1 MRLCSDLFQSCFPGT
16 SSGTSP
22 NDSIQIKWPILSYRE
37 LAKVTNNF
45 DQCNMLGKIG
55 LEKVYH
61 DKKNGREV
69 AIERYSNNEMHIF
82 QQFLYEDLISNIL
95 PHKNLVSFHGC
106 AFHHKEFLLA
116 HEYLSNGTLA
126 SYLQLEMSQSSTLH
140 WLTRLDIAIDAANAL
155 SYLHYH
161 GIVHRN
167 VKSHNI
173 LLDKNL
179 CAKLGGLHLS
189 RKLPEGVSIDDTYVT
204 SDLVGT
210 RGYIDPEYVSY
221 GRVGATVD
229 VYSFGVY
236 WKGCEEESIATIL
249 SKKIG
254 SQDMNKVL
262 DPRLGFQSDHK
273 IKQMITAVAE
283 LALECMNSPQELRPN
298 MEQVL
303 EILNGIR
310 KERFEVNSEK
320 GLRSFSLSLL
330 ILHAFKIFHHAELE
344 EATKHFDTCLGKGG
358 FATVYYGKLKD
369 GREIAVKHF
378 HNEIEKSINQ
388 FMKEI
393 EILSLLQHQNLVLLY
408 GGSSR
413 HRKNHLLVYEY
424 ISNGTLSKCLQ
435 GPSSEKLSWLTR
447 LNIAIETATTLVYL
461 HDSGIIHRNVKGSNI
476 LLDENLTVKVAD
488 FGLSRSLPSS
498 ITHVSTMPV
507 GTHAYIDP
515 DYYESGRVSDR
526 SDVYSFGV
534 VLFELISLKPPSLL
548 DDGESVTLAKFGI
561 TKMLNNA
568 MEELVDPIFKFAVA
582 ELAFQ
587 CVQCPKDP
595 RPSMKQVLETLEG
608 IKKGTWGF
616 NQIT

>member
-16 SSGTSP
+16 SGTSP

-45 DQCNMLGKIG
+45 DQCNMLEKIG

-61 DKKNGREV
+61 GKTNGREV
-69 AIERYSNNEMHIF
+69 AIERYSNKEMHIF

-126 SYLQLEMSQSSTLH
+126 SYLQLGISHSSTLH

-167 VKSHNI
+167 VKSRNI

-189 RKLPEGVSIDDTYVT
+189 RKFPEGVSINDTYVT
-204 SDLVGT
+204 SDVVGT
-210 RGYIDPEYVSY
+210 CGYIDPEYVSH

-229 VYSFGVY
+229 VYSFGVVLCELISSKLAKY
-236 WKGCEEESIATIL
+236 WEGCEEESIATIL
-249 SKKIG
+249 SKKIRN
-254 SQDMNKVL
+254 QDMNKVL

-273 IKQMITAVAE
+273 IKQMIIAVAE
-283 LALECMNSPQELRPN
+283 LALECMSSPQELRPN

-303 EILNGIR
+303 EILNDI
-310 KERFEVNSEK
+310 KHERFETKSEK
-320 GLRSFSLSLL
+320 
-330 ILHAFKIFHHAELE
+330 
-344 EATKHFDTCLGKGG
+344 
-358 FATVYYGKLKD
+358 GKLKD
-369 GREIAVKHF
+369 GREIAVKRF
-378 HNEIEKSINQ
+378 HNETDKSIKQ

-393 EILSLLQHQNLVLLY
+393 EILSLLQHKNLVLLY
-408 GGSSR
+408 GCSSR
-413 HRKNHLLVYEY
+413 HSKNHLLVYEY
-424 ISNGTLSKCLQ
+424 ISNGTLSKHLQ

-447 LNIAIETATTLVYL
+447 LNIAIETATALVYL
-461 HDSGIIHRNVKGSNI
+461 HDSGIIHRDVKGSNI

-498 ITHVSTMPV
+498 VTHVSTIPV

-534 VLFELISLKPPSLL
+534 VLFELISSKPPSLL

-568 MEELVDPIFKFAVA
+568 MEELVDPIFRFGSDQKLMEMIAAVA

-587 CVQCPKDP
+587 CVQCPKDL

>member
-1 MRLCSDLFQSCFPGT
+1 MEFILGLRSLTGYRGGGLLPPVILLQHWNPATASRVPQHHAPRVMAGVPTVSNQMRCVPSAWFQCCTYNYKKEPTEYFSPSRILGQGTFGTVFHGLNIAIEAASALAYLHNSGIIRRDVADFGLLHTLLLVVSTSSQEVTIYYLMAIWTLCISNITGTSGHTSLCTDLMRLCSDLFQSCFPGT

-229 VYSFGVY
+229 VYSFGV
-236 WKGCEEESIATIL
+236 
-249 SKKIG
+249 
-254 SQDMNKVL
+254 VL
-262 DPRLGFQSDHK
+262 
-273 IKQMITAVAE
+273 
-283 LALECMNSPQELRPN
+283 C
-298 MEQVL
+298 
-303 EILNGIR
+303 
-310 KERFEVNSEK
+310 
-320 GLRSFSLSLL
+320 
-330 ILHAFKIFHHAELE
+330 
-344 EATKHFDTCLGKGG
+344 
-358 FATVYYGKLKD
+358 
-369 GREIAVKHF
+369 
-378 HNEIEKSINQ
+378 
-388 FMKEI
+388 
-393 EILSLLQHQNLVLLY
+393 
-408 GGSSR
+408 
-413 HRKNHLLVYEY
+413 
-424 ISNGTLSKCLQ
+424 
-435 GPSSEKLSWLTR
+435 
-447 LNIAIETATTLVYL
+447 
-461 HDSGIIHRNVKGSNI
+461 
-476 LLDENLTVKVAD
+476 
-488 FGLSRSLPSS
+488 
-498 ITHVSTMPV
+498 
-507 GTHAYIDP
+507 
-515 DYYESGRVSDR
+515 
-526 SDVYSFGV
+526 
-534 VLFELISLKPPSLL
+534 ELISSNSLSI
-548 DDGESVTLAKFGI
+548 GK
-561 TKMLNNA
+561 
-568 MEELVDPIFKFAVA
+568 VA
-582 ELAFQ
+582 R
-587 CVQCPKDP
+587 K
-595 RPSMKQVLETLEG
+595 RVLLQ
-608 IKKGTWGF
+608 F
-616 NQIT
+616 